1 MSIHNFSSPTD
12 GIVPAKTP
20 GLTFETKGNHP
31 NIADQRYRI
40 DDRFIDENPQIVAD
54 CLREGFTIEHVSA
67 ASTPI
72 YKASIVEM
80 VKDPHRIGPIVRKG
94 MTEGNASGGALVPI
108 QWIEP
113 ILAKPGTQLLQSRVT
128 TVPTATLTTRHPR
141 VKTTDA
147 RYPAYPVVASW
158 AGETPASPAEQG
170 ANLTVEQIDLAA
182 HELYCYGQVSISL
195 AEDTRAPQLL
205 TDIFNRTVAT
215 TTDNALITGDGTDR
229 PYGINEAV
237 SGTPVISST
246 TTGTAGTIVYDDIV
260 NVYYSL
266 PEQYRATS
274 AFLCNSNTLKALA
287 KIKDSQGL
295 PIIQPNA
302 SGTSPH
308 GTIFGRDI
316 LVSQFL
322 PDPTTGN
329 IALYV
334 ADWSQTYVM
343 TQRLAPTVRI
353 LDQPGY
359 KNGVYE
365 CVLRCRRGGRVLF
378 PDAARSLKL
387 A

>member
-1 MSIHNFSSPTD
+1 MTHNFSSPAD
-12 GIVPAKTP
+12 GIMPATVPGESFT
-20 GLTFETKGNHP
+20 TKGNVP
-31 NIADQRYRI
+31 AISNPLYRI
-40 DDRFIDENPQIVAD
+40 DDSFIANNQHLVDD
-54 CLREGFTIEHVSA
+54 CIREGFTIEHVSA

-72 YKASIVEM
+72 YKRSFVDMI
-80 VKDPHRIGPIVRKG
+80 KDPTRIGPIVRKA
-94 MTEGNASGGALVPI
+94 MNEASASGGALVPV

-113 ILAKPGTQLLQSRVT
+113 ILAKPGTQLLQSRVN
-128 TVPTATLTTRHPR
+128 TVPTFTLTTRHPR

-158 AGETPASPAEQG
+158 AGETPASLADQG
-170 ANLTVEQIDLAA
+170 SNLTVEQIDLAA
-182 HELYCYGQVSISL
+182 HELYCYGAVSISL
-195 AEDTRAPQLL
+195 AEDTNVGSMLI
-205 TDIFNRTVAT
+205 DIFNRTVAT

-246 TTGTAGTIVYDDIV
+246 TTGSAGTIVYDDIV
-260 NVYYSL
+260 NVYYSI

-322 PDPTTGN
+322 PDPSTGN

-334 ADWSQTYVM
+334 GDWAQTYTL

-353 LDQPGY
+353 LDQPGL

-365 CVLRCRRGGRVLF
+365 AVLRCRRGGRVLF